1 MELINKNYQFPFEKL
16 EIWQLALKLSINTKK
31 LIKTF
36 PKEERYGLVDQMR
49 RSSSSV
55 CSNIAE
61 GSVRKKTNDKARFI
75 EIAFGS
81 LMEFMSQSIE
91 SNEAEFISSNQL
103 VEIRIHVHELSNKIN
118 AFYNK
123 LAK

>member
-16 EIWQLALKLSINTKK
+16 EIWQLALKLSIYTKK
-31 LIKTF
+31 LLKTF

-91 SNEAEFISSNQL
+91 SNEAEYISANQL
-103 VEIRIHVHELSNKIN
+103 VEIRIQVHELSNKIN
-118 AFYNK
+118 AF
-123 LAK
+123 

>member
-1 MELINKNYQFPFEKL
+1 MELINKKYQFPFERL
-16 EIWQLALKLSINTKK
+16 EVWQLALRLSVETKK

-36 PKEERYGLVDQMR
+36 PKEERFGLVDQMR

-61 GSVRKKTNDKARFI
+61 GSVRKKVNDKARYV

-91 SNEAEFISSNQL
+91 SNEAEYISENQL
-103 VEIRIHVHELSNKIN
+103 VEIRIKVHELSNKIN

-123 LAK
+123 LVK

>member
-16 EIWQLALKLSINTKK
+16 EIWQLALKLSIYTKK
-31 LIKTF
+31 LLKTF

-91 SNEAEFISSNQL
+91 SNEAEYISANQL
-103 VEIRIHVHELSNKIN
+103 VEIRIQVHELSNKIN
-118 AFYNK
+118 AFYNR

>member
-91 SNEAEFISSNQL
+91 SNEAEYISANQL
-103 VEIRIHVHELSNKIN
+103 VEIRIQVHELSNKIN
-118 AFYNK
+118 AFYNR

>member
-61 GSVRKKTNDKARFI
+61 GSVRKKQTIRPDLLK
-75 EIAFGS
+75 S
-81 LMEFMSQSIE
+81 LS
-91 SNEAEFISSNQL
+91 A
-103 VEIRIHVHELSNKIN
+103 H
-118 AFYNK
+118 
-123 LAK
+123 

>member
-91 SNEAEFISSNQL
+91 SNEAEYISSNQL
-103 VEIRIHVHELSNKIN
+103 VEIRIHVHELSNKFN

>member
-16 EIWQLALKLSINTKK
+16 EIWQLALKLSIYTKK
-31 LIKTF
+31 LLKTF